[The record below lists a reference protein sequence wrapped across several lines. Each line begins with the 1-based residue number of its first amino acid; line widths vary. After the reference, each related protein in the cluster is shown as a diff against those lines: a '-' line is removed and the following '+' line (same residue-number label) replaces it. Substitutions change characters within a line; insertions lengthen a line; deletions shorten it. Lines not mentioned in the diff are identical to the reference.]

1 MVSLK
6 RQQVN
11 EKSLQSCHPMCDSSS
26 PRNLWQNVL
35 ALSEAL
41 VLTGVTQIHTK
52 IQLSVCVSV
61 FVLGVSFKK
70 IYGLYGLKRHT
81 VENIGCHA
89 CAQTDRQTEVRMN
102 SRQLCNILKTYCGA
116 DELLWQCHCSKG
128 IPCLLHGS
136 R

>member
-1 MVSLK
+1 MVSQK

-11 EKSLQSCHPMCDSSS
+11 EKSLQIFHSMCDSSS

-35 ALSEAL
+35 AFSEAL
-41 VLTGVTQIHTK
+41 VLISVTQIHTK
-52 IQLSVCVSV
+52 NTSICLCLGCQLM
-61 FVLGVSFKK
+61 K

>member
-11 EKSLQSCHPMCDSSS
+11 EKSLQIFHSMCDSSS

-41 VLTGVTQIHTK
+41 VLLLKYTQQIH
-52 IQLSVCVSV
+52 LSV